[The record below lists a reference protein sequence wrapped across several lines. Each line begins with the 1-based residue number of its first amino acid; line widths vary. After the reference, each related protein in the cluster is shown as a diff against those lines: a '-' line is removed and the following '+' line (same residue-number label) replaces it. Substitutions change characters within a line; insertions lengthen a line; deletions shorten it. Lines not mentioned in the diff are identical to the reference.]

1 MAKGLE
7 LMYTGDIIDAQ
18 EALRIGLVS
27 RVVPADELM
36 PAAMA
41 LAERLAQGPPIA
53 LELIKRLAYRQ
64 WLAEL
69 DDHVRLEE
77 SYQRTRTMDS
87 EDAQEGVQAFM
98 EKREPQFKGR

>member
-1 MAKGLE
+1 
-7 LMYTGDIIDAQ
+7 
-18 EALRIGLVS
+18 
-27 RVVPADELM
+27 M
-36 PAAMA
+36 PAALA
-41 LAERLAQGPPIA
+41 LAERLAQGAPIA

-77 SYQRTRTMDS
+77 FYQRTRTMDS